1 MTQSPQVPN
10 AFTVLRVQT
19 NSLQFNKIIK
29 DAVLKLNIFIVLDK
43 DKPDFVDNVCE
54 HTVFVYVHTYIT
66 DVTYSYC

>member
-1 MTQSPQVPN
+1 MYNDAIAAGSQCIYC
-10 AFTVLRVQT
+10 AQT

-54 HTVFVYVHTYIT
+54 HTVFVYEHTYFKDI
-66 DVTYSYC
+66 TYSYC